1 MARYKTRAKRS
12 KAHPG
17 FKSVAS
23 SIAKRQGIPLKRADA
38 ILGAATHRN
47 PVLRARAEA
56 HGGHE

>member
-1 MARYKTRAKRS
+1 MAKYKSRAARA

-17 FKSVAS
+17 FKSVAAR
-23 SIAKRQGIPLKRADA
+23 IAKRKGIPLKRADA

-47 PVLRARAEA
+47 PKLRARAEA

>member
-1 MARYKTRAKRS
+1 MGGYKTRSSRT

-23 SIAKRQGIPLKRADA
+23 NIAKREGIPLKRADR

-47 PVLRARAEA
+47 PILRKRAEA
-56 HGGHE
+56 HRH